1 MSVGT
6 PPGGITADVVVV
18 SDFNELTKLGRNGVQ
33 GKIGDDSL
41 LVGNIRFLRGEG
53 VALDRHQVAI
63 DQGEQSAQTVV
74 GVEDMIPPVGVRA
87 SRRLRGVS
95 EKRGWTA
102 QAHPTPSPTMRTGES
117 ARRCR
122 ERDRSGLGALVLKRR
137 GAERR
142 DGTGRAPGAARS

>member
-1 MSVGT
+1 RTWAPTRAAS
-6 PPGGITADVVVV
+6 PACP
-18 SDFNELTKLGRNGVQ
+18 
-33 GKIGDDSL
+33 
-41 LVGNIRFLRGEG
+41 G
-53 VALDRHQVAI
+53 VAKAMRDTSLTQAGGSTGTKTAGRSEARIDRAPAPAKAQARASRR
-63 DQGEQSAQTVV
+63 EQTVV

-137 GAERR
+137 AAEHRA
-142 DGTGRAPGAARS
+142 GSGRI